1 MVSGTAGSCSGPG
14 SRCSGARRRY
24 AAPPRQEARMA
35 QMELELDPG
44 DQDLLGFLLEES
56 GHLRGAPD
64 EAQEAPLDWEL
75 PPSQNFVQELSDWE
89 VEDLLNSLLSPP
101 PSLDVLDSSNFC
113 SVHHDHTYCL
123 PQEHVSID
131 LDSGSC
137 GKERVHMTPPHVEE
151 PPEQETARL
160 ILTEE
165 EERLLEKEGLA
176 LSGTLPLTKMEEQVL
191 KQVRRKIRNKRSA
204 QESRRKK
211 KVYLGGLE
219 SRSLLDQ
226 LRKLQAMVIEISNKT
241 SSSST
246 CVLVLLFSFC
256 LLFVPAMYSSDTRG
270 SLPAEHV
277 VLSRQL
283 RALPSEDPHQPELPA
298 LQSAVPKDSINQSDS
313 SDLELQVP
321 GNCSCLL
328 YHMPQPLQAEPP
340 QYRPLLDLFSEPPC
354 PGHMFHLWANLTRKE
369 KWLPNYSP
377 SSVILQGRYSG

>member
-1 MVSGTAGSCSGPG
+1 MS
-14 SRCSGARRRY
+14 
-24 AAPPRQEARMA
+24 
-35 QMELELDPG
+35 QMELALDPG
-44 DQDLLGFLLEES
+44 DQDLLGFLLEET
-56 GHLRGAPD
+56 GHLGSAPD
-64 EAQEAPLDWEL
+64 ETQEAPLDWEL
-75 PPSQNFVQELSDWE
+75 PPSQELSDWE
-89 VEDLLNSLLSPP
+89 IEDLLSSLLSPP
-101 PSLDVLDSSNFC
+101 PSLDVADSSNIC
-113 SVHHDHTYCL
+113 PVHHDHTYSL

-137 GKERVHMTPPHVEE
+137 GQERARMTPPHLEE
-151 PPEQETARL
+151 PAEQETAKL
-160 ILTEE
+160 MLTEE

-191 KQVRRKIRNKRSA
+191 KRVRRKIRNKRSA

-219 SRSLLDQ
+219 SRVLKYTAQNLELQNKVQLLEEENLSLLDQ

-270 SLPAEHV
+270 SLPAEDV

-283 RALPSEDPHQPELPA
+283 RSLPSEDPHQRELPA
-298 LQSAVPKDSINQSDS
+298 LQSEVPRDSKNQLLDS
-313 SDLELQVP
+313 SDHVLQTP

-328 YHMPQPLQAEPP
+328 YHIPQPSQAEPS
-340 QYRPLLDLFSEPPC
+340 QQWLLFDLFTESPC
-354 PGHMFHLWANLTRKE
+354 PGPMLHLQANLTRKE
-369 KWLPNYSP
+369 KWLPNHSL